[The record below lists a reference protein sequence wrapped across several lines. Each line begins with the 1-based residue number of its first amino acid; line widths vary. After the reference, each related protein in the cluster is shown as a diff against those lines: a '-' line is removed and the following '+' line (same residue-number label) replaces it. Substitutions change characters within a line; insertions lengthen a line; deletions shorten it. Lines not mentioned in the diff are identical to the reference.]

1 MEIFTLLLFGIILLV
16 FVLLN
21 ISIIYALLIGLGIF
35 SFYGKLKGY
44 TLIELL
50 KMIYTGIK
58 TAKNVLIVFVLIGMM
73 TALWRASGTIPIVIS
88 YAVQFIKPGTLIL
101 MTFLLNCGISFLIG
115 TSFGT
120 AATMGVICMMIAV
133 SMNINPVFVGGAIL
147 SGVYFGDRNSPVS
160 TSALL
165 VSELTETNI
174 FDNIKR
180 MLKTALVPFL
190 ITCIIYL
197 FAGMNSNGTTNSM
210 DLQNLFSREV
220 NLHWSALIPAIIIL
234 ILSLMRVKV
243 KIAMSASIAAAIFI
257 CMLVQD
263 IEINQIFKIMVKGY
277 NASDPELGAM
287 LNGGGIYSM
296 LKVMGIV
303 SISSSYAGIFQ
314 KTGLLNNIKENL
326 VKLSKKITP
335 YGTMVVT
342 STIAGMIACN
352 QTLTIMLTHQLCK
365 DLEPDEKKL
374 ALNLEN
380 SAVVIAPLIP
390 WSIAGA
396 VPLTSVGAPMES
408 ILAASFLYL
417 IPIYYLLL
425 NFYSEKHL
433 KTSEK

>member
-1 MEIFTLLLFGIILLV
+1 MEIFTLLLFGIILLI
-16 FVLLN
+16 FVLFN

-35 SFYGKLKGY
+35 TLYAKLKGY
-44 TLIELL
+44 SLKEIL
-50 KMIYTGIK
+50 KMIITGIK

-73 TALWRASGTIPIVIS
+73 TALWRASGTIPVVIS

-101 MTFLLNCGISFLIG
+101 MTFLLNSGVSFLIG

-133 SMNINPVFVGGAIL
+133 SMNVNPVFVGGAIL
-147 SGVYFGDRNSPVS
+147 SGAFFGDRNSPVS

-165 VSELTETNI
+165 VSELTGTNI

-180 MLKTALVPFL
+180 MLKTAIVPFI
-190 ITCIIYL
+190 ITCIIYYL
-197 FAGMNSNGTTNSM
+197 AGMNTKGSAASM
-210 DLQNLFSREV
+210 NLHELFSREV

-243 KIAMSASIAAAIFI
+243 KIAMSASIVAAIFI
-257 CMLVQD
+257 CIFVQD
-263 IEINQIFKIMVKGY
+263 IEIAQILKVMVTGY
-277 NASDPELGAM
+277 RASDPEVGAM
-287 LNGGGIYSM
+287 LNGGGIFSM
-296 LKVMGIV
+296 LKVMGII
-303 SISSSYAGIFQ
+303 SISSSYSGIFQ
-314 KTGLLNNIKENL
+314 KTGLLNSIKENL

-335 YGTMVVT
+335 YGAMIVT

-352 QTLTIMLTHQLCK
+352 QTLTIMLAHQLCE

-374 ALNLEN
+374 AINLAN

-396 VPLTSVGAPMES
+396 MPLTTVGAPVES
-408 ILAASFLYL
+408 ILAASYLYL
-417 IPIYYLLL
+417 IPIYYFLVNL
-425 NFYSEKHL
+425 YSEKYHAVPS
-433 KTSEK
+433 K

>member
-35 SFYGKLKGY
+35 SLYGRLKGY

-133 SMNINPVFVGGAIL
+133 SMDINPVFVGGAIL

-165 VSELTETNI
+165 VSELTGTNI

-210 DLQNLFSREV
+210 DLQNLFSHEV

-243 KIAMSASIAAAIFI
+243 KIAMSASIVAAIFI

-277 NASDPELGAM
+277 NASDPQLGAM

-314 KTGLLNNIKENL
+314 KTGLLNNSKGNL

-374 ALNLEN
+374 ALSLEN

-396 VPLTSVGAPMES
+396 VPLTSVGAPMKS

-417 IPIYYLLL
+417 IPIYYLFL
-425 NFYSEKHL
+425 NLCSEKYL